1 MFPTNDHHQ
10 TQDERLDRIGRAC
23 LRAASLDE
31 AEVERIA
38 SSPFLATRL
47 RARIEAARRAKEE
60 SGDWLAIFG
69 VAWRAAPAMC
79 LAAALAVGGLFYAGG
94 ANNGDDTPTVSG
106 IFTDEALLATSDS
119 TVEDIYFDDASA
131 LTQDEVLSTIVNEQE
146 RRTQR

>member
-1 MFPTNDHHQ
+1 MFPTNDDHQ
-10 TQDERLDRIGRAC
+10 TQDERLDRMGRAC

-79 LAAALAVGGLFYAGG
+79 LAAALAVGGLLFAGG
-94 ANNGDDTPTVSG
+94 NNGDDTPTVSG

-119 TVEDIYFDDASA
+119 TVEDIYFDDTSA
-131 LTQDEVLSTIVNEQE
+131 LTQDEVLSTIVDEQE

>member
-1 MFPTNDHHQ
+1 MFPTNDDHQ
-10 TQDERLDRIGRAC
+10 TQDERLDLIGRAC

-79 LAAALAVGGLFYAGG
+79 LAAALAVGGLLFAGG
-94 ANNGDDTPTVSG
+94 NNGDETPTVSG

-119 TVEDIYFDDASA
+119 TVEDIYFDDTSA
-131 LTQDEVLSTIVNEQE
+131 LTQDEVLSTIVNGQE

>member
-1 MFPTNDHHQ
+1 MFPTNDDHQ
-10 TQDERLDRIGRAC
+10 TQDERLDLIGRAC

-79 LAAALAVGGLFYAGG
+79 LAAALAVGGLLFAGG
-94 ANNGDDTPTVSG
+94 NNGDDMPTVSG

-119 TVEDIYFDDASA
+119 TVEDIYFDDTSA
-131 LTQDEVLSTIVNEQE
+131 LTQDEVLSTIVNGQE